1 MSDFSLHI
9 QYQLL
14 NLAIGLL
21 GDSLKECG
29 FKPWL
34 VHCSLSFDEFQST
47 IRVLEVSRERFR
59 SPSSI
64 SCQLIP
70 IPERVFLRPRMSAL
84 CHFATPLFIF
94 NTFSPYTRLIAKSI
108 RSKHSCSLLRVQ
120 ENMCPFG
127 ACSYPLFMKEYGRT
141 NRFNDI
147 GSNNSYI

>member
-1 MSDFSLHI
+1 MACTL
-9 QYQLL
+9 Q
-14 NLAIGLL
+14 
-21 GDSLKECG
+21 
-29 FKPWL
+29 
-34 VHCSLSFDEFQST
+34 SFDEFQST

-127 ACSYPLFMKEYGRT
+127 ACSYPSFMKEHGRT
-141 NRFNDI
+141 TDLTI
-147 GSNNSYI
+147 SEATIITYSYKKNKISIEDN